1 MVSDLASDLPCQVV
15 GVEYLSWIVATDEE
29 RALGVLGEDVDLRFV
44 ESFAG
49 TCLDN
54 LEALIFKRWP
64 NSNGF
69 VCTARYNMLPL
80 INNSKLSREN
90 IALMSSQAVD
100 ELPSRPVEHPYQEI
114 LAPSDNDVALWMPLQ
129 EVEVFIRPVS
139 QRALKLEVFLNIP
152 YTYLIV
158 HATCGKQLS
167 IVIELQEFY
176 GLCMSWQVLKQDTLV
191 LMFLLYCCF
200 SLDII
205 YVEKNVLVFLLLF
218 WLNM

>member
-1 MVSDLASDLPCQVV
+1 M
-15 GVEYLSWIVATDEE
+15 LS
-29 RALGVLGEDVDLRFV
+29 
-44 ESFAG
+44 
-49 TCLDN
+49 
-54 LEALIFKRWP
+54 
-64 NSNGF
+64 
-69 VCTARYNMLPL
+69 L

-218 WLNM
+218 